1 MVGIL
6 KSDGNGK
13 DKTLVGRPSKRTRSK
28 GALGS
33 RDSRGAAGPE
43 SRWLDGPF
51 EDKHQ
56 MKRSPLLL
64 FISLGFVTVA
74 LHKADAGSAV
84 ALAAHNQL
92 ATAYGGSIQREEQRA
107 LADALRRYGP
117 PVRVLAATDV
127 TGYGAI
133 AVARHPNGNWVI
145 GVSLGKR
152 SATEAYTLAVDHCLK
167 AGGTHPEVKWAF
179 RG

>member
-1 MVGIL
+1 MKKNALLRFALIG
-6 KSDGNGK
+6 
-13 DKTLVGRPSKRTRSK
+13 LVG
-28 GALGS
+28 
-33 RDSRGAAGPE
+33 
-43 SRWLDGPF
+43 
-51 EDKHQ
+51 
-56 MKRSPLLL
+56 
-64 FISLGFVTVA
+64 VA
-74 LHKADAGSAV
+74 IHNVHAGSAV

-117 PVRVLAATDV
+117 PVRLLAATDV